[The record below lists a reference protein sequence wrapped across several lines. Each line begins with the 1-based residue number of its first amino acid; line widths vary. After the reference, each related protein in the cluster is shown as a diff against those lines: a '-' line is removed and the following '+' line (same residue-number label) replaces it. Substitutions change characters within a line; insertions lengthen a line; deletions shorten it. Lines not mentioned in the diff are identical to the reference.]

1 MSENICLCLC
11 PFFQVSI
18 EEFSPTARMTKCPD
32 CDRDIPYAPSPQE
45 LEDMME
51 EARMRILKAQKVW
64 FTPLEPPDHSV
75 HHSHPDLAYRDGPNR
90 SLQPVQCI
98 THGSNAH
105 LKRA

>member
-51 EARMRILKAQKVW
+51 EARMRILKAQVWVTSLDHTQNYIHDAIIFTLTSRKVVS
-64 FTPLEPPDHSV
+64 LIS
-75 HHSHPDLAYRDGPNR
+75 R
-90 SLQPVQCI
+90 SAC
-98 THGSNAH
+98 SM
-105 LKRA
+105 